1 MEYTVNKLAKLA
13 GVSTRTLRYYDQL
26 GLLSPARASENG
38 YRIYG
43 QKEVD
48 HLRHILFY
56 RELGVPLKNIK
67 KVLLGED
74 FDSASALQAH
84 LATLR
89 TKRGQLDTLI
99 GNVEKSI
106 LAMKGEIT
114 MTDKEKF
121 EGFVE
126 KLIED
131 NESQYGEEVR
141 TKYGDAAMDASN
153 AKLRGVTP
161 EQYAEIERLSE
172 EVNSALAAAYA
183 QGDPASELAR
193 QACELHKRWLCYF
206 WDGYS
211 KEAHMGVAQMYV
223 DDPRF
228 TAYYDKIAPGC
239 AVFLRDAVLN
249 FCS

>member
-1 MEYTVNKLAKLA
+1 MEYTVNKLAKMA

-26 GLLSPARASENG
+26 GLLSPARAAEND
-38 YRIYG
+38 YRMYG
-43 QKEVD
+43 ADDVD
-48 HLRHILFY
+48 RLQHILFY
-56 RELGVPLKNIK
+56 RELGMPLEEIGRILSDK
-67 KVLLGED
+67 D
-74 FDSASALQAH
+74 FDAATALTGH
-84 LATLR
+84 LAALR
-89 TKRGQLDTLI
+89 TKREQLDALI
-99 GNVEKSI
+99 TNVEKSI

-126 KLIED
+126 KLIDD

-141 TKYGDAAMDASN
+141 EKYGDAAVDASN
-153 AKLRGVTP
+153 ARLRGMTP
-161 EQYAEIERLSE
+161 QQYAEMESLTQQ
-172 EVNSALAAAYA
+172 VNDALAAAFA
-183 QGDPASELAR
+183 QGDPTSELAR
-193 QACELHKRWLCYF
+193 KACELHKQWLCF
-206 WDGYS
+206 SWPKYS
-211 KEAHMGVAQMYV
+211 KEAHVGVAQMYV